1 MAEIE
6 ADDVSAPRLRLSE
19 VGYTGLHVSNGQIL
33 EEGRQELRF
42 PESLKTYKK
51 MALDTTLSSALG
63 LYEMMVARV
72 NWRCAPPK
80 DPTPAEQAKADFV
93 NSCMDDMEH
102 SWFEF
107 IKEATSMYTFGFS
120 VHEKV
125 YRQRLKR
132 TGSKYNDGLIGL
144 RKLPIRSQDTISKW
158 LFDSTGRNLVGLEQD
173 VTFSDDLYRFTTLK
187 DTKVTIDRPKFL
199 LFRTN
204 VKRDNPEGVSLL
216 KNCYQSWKWRTA
228 LEEHEAIGISRE
240 MRGIPVFYIPPH
252 YMSPDA
258 SADQKAIYDYYK
270 RAANNLHMNEQAGM
284 VMPMAYDPDSKQPL
298 FKFELM
304 SVMGTKGYDISE
316 VISRYDNKMLMAF
329 YADLLKMGQEKVGS
343 FSLAGAK
350 TSILAMAIEHRL
362 KEIQTVLN
370 TDLIP
375 QLFALNKWADERLPT
390 FSYEDLDEESLD
402 EFSKA
407 VQRIFAVGAIER
419 DREVM
424 NTVRKK
430 LGVTE
435 IDPSTPVDEDAIP
448 NNRTRSGAGMAS
460 GTGNGTS
467 TGVSVDDNAA
477 SNLEG

>member
-33 EEGRQELRF
+33 EESKQELRF
-42 PESLKTYKK
+42 PESIKTYKK
-51 MALDTTLSSALG
+51 MAMDTTLSSALG

-72 NWRCAPPK
+72 NWTCVPPK

-107 IKEATSMYTFGFS
+107 IKEATSMYTFGFA

-158 LFDSTGRNLVGLEQD
+158 IFDSTGRNLVGLEQD

-199 LFRTN
+199 LFRSN

-216 KNCYQSWKWRTA
+216 KNCYQSWKWRLA
-228 LEEHEAIGISRE
+228 LEEHEAIGVSRE
-240 MRGIPVFYIPPH
+240 MRGIPVIYIPPH

-258 SADQKAIYDYYK
+258 SAEQKAIYDYYK
-270 RAANNLHMNEQAGM
+270 RAVTNLHMNEQTGM

-304 SVMGTKGYDISE
+304 SVMGTKGYDVGSI
-316 VISRYDNKMLMAF
+316 IQRYDNKMLMAF

-350 TSILAMAIEHRL
+350 TNILAMAIEHRL
-362 KEIQTVLN
+362 MEIQTVLN

-390 FSYEDLDEESLD
+390 FVFDDLDEEDLD

-407 VQRIFAVGAIER
+407 VQRIFSVNAVEF
-419 DREVM
+419 DRPVA
-424 NTVRKK
+424 NLIRKK
-430 LGVTE
+430 LGVDE
-435 IDPSTPVDEDAIP
+435 KDVDKEVADDELP
-448 NNRTRSGAGMAS
+448 NNRSRSGDGGATPGE
-460 GTGNGTS
+460 GTS
-467 TGVSVDDNAA
+467 TAPGGKDANAA
-477 SNLEG
+477 NKES

>member
-33 EEGRQELRF
+33 EEARQELRF

-72 NWRCAPPK
+72 NWRCVPPK
-80 DPTPAEQAKADFV
+80 DPTPAEQAKTDFI

-158 LFDSTGRNLVGLEQD
+158 LFDATGRKLIGLEQD
-173 VTFSDDLYRFTTLK
+173 VSFSDDLYRFTALK

-258 SADQKAIYDYYK
+258 AADQKAIYDYYK

-350 TSILAMAIEHRL
+350 TNILAMAIEHRL
-362 KEIQTVLN
+362 MEIQTVLN

-390 FSYEDLDEESLD
+390 FVFDDLDEEDLD

-407 VQRIFAVGAIER
+407 VQRIFSVNAVEF
-419 DREVM
+419 DRPVA
-424 NTVRKK
+424 NLIRKK
-430 LGVTE
+430 LGVDE
-435 IDPSTPVDEDAIP
+435 KDVDERVADDELP
-448 NNRTRSGAGMAS
+448 NNRSRSGDGGATPGE
-460 GTGNGTS
+460 GTS
-467 TGVSVDDNAA
+467 TAPGGKDANVANKES
-477 SNLEG
+477 

>member
-33 EEGRQELRF
+33 EESKQELRF
-42 PESLKTYKK
+42 PESIKTYKK
-51 MALDTTLSSALG
+51 MAMDTTLSSALG

-72 NWRCAPPK
+72 GWRCVPPK
-80 DPTPAEQAKADFV
+80 DPTPAEQSKADFV
-93 NSCMDDMEH
+93 NSCLDDMEH

-158 LFDSTGRNLVGLEQD
+158 IFDSTGRNLVGLEQD

-199 LFRTN
+199 LFRSN

-216 KNCYQSWKWRTA
+216 KNCYQSWKWRLA
-228 LEEHEAIGISRE
+228 LEEHEAIGVSRE
-240 MRGIPVFYIPPH
+240 MRGIPVIYIPPH

-258 SADQKAIYDYYK
+258 SAEQKAIYDYYK
-270 RAANNLHMNEQAGM
+270 RAVTNLHMNEQTGM

-304 SVMGTKGYDISE
+304 SVMGTKGYDVGAI
-316 VISRYDNKMLMAF
+316 IQRYDNKMLMAF

-350 TSILAMAIEHRL
+350 TNILAMAIEHRL
-362 KEIQTVLN
+362 MEIQTVLN

-390 FSYEDLDEESLD
+390 FVFDDLDEEDLD

-407 VQRIFAVGAIER
+407 VQRIFSVNAVEF
-419 DREVM
+419 DRPVA
-424 NTVRKK
+424 NLIRKK
-430 LGVTE
+430 LGVDE
-435 IDPSTPVDEDAIP
+435 KDVDKEVADDELP
-448 NNRTRSGAGMAS
+448 NNRSRSGDGGATPFE
-460 GTGNGTS
+460 GTGTNPTKE
-467 TGVSVDDNAA
+467 DANAA
-477 SNLEG
+477 NKES

>member
-33 EEGRQELRF
+33 EEARQELRF

-72 NWRCAPPK
+72 NWRCVPPK
-80 DPTPAEQAKADFV
+80 DPTPAEQAKTDFI

-158 LFDSTGRNLVGLEQD
+158 EFDDTGRNLVGLEQD

-187 DTKVTIDRPKFL
+187 DTKVKIDRPKFL

-258 SADQKAIYDYYK
+258 AADQKAIYDYYK

-370 TDLIP
+370 KDLIP

-390 FSYEDLDEESLD
+390 FEYEDLDEESLD

-407 VQRIFAVGAIER
+407 IQRIFSVNAVEFDRPVANLIRKKMGVEER
-419 DREVM
+419 DVNEKVS
-424 NTVRKK
+424 
-430 LGVTE
+430 E
-435 IDPSTPVDEDAIP
+435 DELP
-448 NNRTRSGAGMAS
+448 NNRSRSGDGGATPFE
-460 GTGNGTS
+460 GTGTNPTKE
-467 TGVSVDDNAA
+467 DANAA
-477 SNLEG
+477 NKES

>member
-33 EEGRQELRF
+33 EESKQELRF
-42 PESLKTYKK
+42 PESIKTYKK
-51 MALDTTLSSALG
+51 MAMDTTLSSALG

-72 NWRCAPPK
+72 GWRCVPPK

-93 NSCMDDMEH
+93 NSCLEDMEH

-158 LFDSTGRNLVGLEQD
+158 IFDSTGRNLVGLEQD

-199 LFRTN
+199 LFRSN

-216 KNCYQSWKWRTA
+216 KNCYQSWKWRLA
-228 LEEHEAIGISRE
+228 LEEHEAIGVSRE
-240 MRGIPVFYIPPH
+240 MRGIPVIYIPPH

-258 SADQKAIYDYYK
+258 SVEQKAIYDYYK
-270 RAANNLHMNEQAGM
+270 RAVTNLHMNEQTGM

-304 SVMGTKGYDISE
+304 SVMGTKGYDVGSI
-316 VISRYDNKMLMAF
+316 IQRYDNKMLMAF

-350 TSILAMAIEHRL
+350 TNILAMAIEHRL
-362 KEIQTVLN
+362 MEIQTVLN

-390 FSYEDLDEESLD
+390 FVFDDLDEEDLD

-407 VQRIFAVGAIER
+407 VQRIFSVNAVEF
-419 DREVM
+419 DRPVA
-424 NTVRKK
+424 NLIRKK
-430 LGVTE
+430 LGVE
-435 IDPSTPVDEDAIP
+435 EKAVNEKVADDELP
-448 NNRTRSGAGMAS
+448 NNRSRSGDGGATPFE
-460 GTGNGTS
+460 GTGTNPTKE
-467 TGVSVDDNAA
+467 DANAA
-477 SNLEG
+477 NKES

>member
-33 EEGRQELRF
+33 EESKQELRF
-42 PESLKTYKK
+42 PESIKTYKK
-51 MALDTTLSSALG
+51 MAMDTTLSSALG

-72 NWRCAPPK
+72 GWRCVPPK

-93 NSCMDDMEH
+93 NSCLEDMEH

-158 LFDSTGRNLVGLEQD
+158 IFDSTGRNLVGLEQD

-199 LFRTN
+199 LFRSN

-216 KNCYQSWKWRTA
+216 KNCYQSWKWRLA
-228 LEEHEAIGISRE
+228 LEEHEAIGVSRE
-240 MRGIPVFYIPPH
+240 MRGIPVIYIPPH

-258 SADQKAIYDYYK
+258 SAEQKAIYDYYK
-270 RAANNLHMNEQAGM
+270 RAVTNLHMNEQTGM

-304 SVMGTKGYDISE
+304 SVMGTKGYDVGSI
-316 VISRYDNKMLMAF
+316 IQRYDNKMLMAF

-350 TSILAMAIEHRL
+350 TNILAMAIEHRL
-362 KEIQTVLN
+362 MEIQTVLN

-390 FSYEDLDEESLD
+390 FVFDDLDEEDLD

-407 VQRIFAVGAIER
+407 VQRIFSVNAVEF
-419 DREVM
+419 DRPVA
-424 NTVRKK
+424 NLIRKK
-430 LGVTE
+430 LGVDE
-435 IDPSTPVDEDAIP
+435 KDVDARVADDELP
-448 NNRTRSGAGMAS
+448 NNRSRSGDGGATPGE
-460 GTGNGTS
+460 GTS
-467 TGVSVDDNAA
+467 TAPGGKDANAA
-477 SNLEG
+477 NKET

>member
-158 LFDSTGRNLVGLEQD
+158 IFDSTGRNLVGLEQD

-199 LFRTN
+199 LFRSN

-216 KNCYQSWKWRTA
+216 KNCYQSWKWRLA
-228 LEEHEAIGISRE
+228 LEEHEAIGVSRE
-240 MRGIPVFYIPPH
+240 MRGIPVIYIPPH

-258 SADQKAIYDYYK
+258 SAEQKAIYDYYK
-270 RAANNLHMNEQAGM
+270 RAVTNLHMNEQTGM

-304 SVMGTKGYDISE
+304 SVMGTKGYDVGSI
-316 VISRYDNKMLMAF
+316 IQRYDNKMLMAF

-350 TSILAMAIEHRL
+350 TNILAMAIEHRL
-362 KEIQTVLN
+362 MEIQTVLN
-370 TDLIP
+370 NDLIP

-390 FSYEDLDEESLD
+390 FVFDDLDEEDLD

-407 VQRIFAVGAIER
+407 VQRIFSVNAVEF
-419 DREVM
+419 DRPVA
-424 NTVRKK
+424 NLIRKK
-430 LGVTE
+430 LGVDE
-435 IDPSTPVDEDAIP
+435 KDVDKEVADDELP
-448 NNRTRSGAGMAS
+448 NNRSRSGDGGATPFE
-460 GTGNGTS
+460 GTGTNPTKE
-467 TGVSVDDNAA
+467 DANAA
-477 SNLEG
+477 NKES

>member
-33 EEGRQELRF
+33 EEARQELRF

-72 NWRCAPPK
+72 NWRCVPPK
-80 DPTPAEQAKADFV
+80 DPTPAEQAKTDFI

-158 LFDSTGRNLVGLEQD
+158 EFDDTGRKLVGLEQD

-199 LFRTN
+199 LFRSN

-216 KNCYQSWKWRTA
+216 KNCYQSWKWRLA
-228 LEEHEAIGISRE
+228 LEEHEAIGVSRE
-240 MRGIPVFYIPPH
+240 MRGIPVIYIPPH

-258 SADQKAIYDYYK
+258 SVEQKAIYDYYK
-270 RAANNLHMNEQAGM
+270 RAVTNLHMNEQTGM

-304 SVMGTKGYDISE
+304 SVMGTKGYDVGSI
-316 VISRYDNKMLMAF
+316 IQRYDNKMLMAF

-350 TSILAMAIEHRL
+350 TNILAMAIEHRL
-362 KEIQTVLN
+362 MEIQTVLN

-390 FSYEDLDEESLD
+390 FVFDDLDEEDLD

-407 VQRIFAVGAIER
+407 VQRIFSVNAVEF
-419 DREVM
+419 DRPVA
-424 NTVRKK
+424 NLIRKK
-430 LGVTE
+430 LGVDE
-435 IDPSTPVDEDAIP
+435 KDVDKRVADDELP
-448 NNRTRSGAGMAS
+448 NNRSRSGDGGATPFE
-460 GTGNGTS
+460 GTGTNPTKE
-467 TGVSVDDNAA
+467 DANAA
-477 SNLEG
+477 NKES

>member
-33 EEGRQELRF
+33 EESKQELRF
-42 PESLKTYKK
+42 PESIKTYKK
-51 MALDTTLSSALG
+51 MAMDTTLSSALG

-72 NWRCAPPK
+72 GWRCVPPK

-93 NSCMDDMEH
+93 NSCLEDMEH

-158 LFDSTGRNLVGLEQD
+158 IFDSTGRNLVGLEQD

-199 LFRTN
+199 LFRSN

-216 KNCYQSWKWRTA
+216 KNCYQSWKWRLA
-228 LEEHEAIGISRE
+228 LEEHEAIGVSRE
-240 MRGIPVFYIPPH
+240 MRGIPVIYIPPH

-258 SADQKAIYDYYK
+258 SVEQKAIYDYYK
-270 RAANNLHMNEQAGM
+270 RAVTNLHMNEQTGM

-304 SVMGTKGYDISE
+304 SVMGTKGYDVGSI
-316 VISRYDNKMLMAF
+316 IQRYDNKMLMAF

-350 TSILAMAIEHRL
+350 TNILAMAIEHRL
-362 KEIQTVLN
+362 MEIQTVLN

-390 FSYEDLDEESLD
+390 FVFDDLDEEDLD

-407 VQRIFAVGAIER
+407 VQRIFSVNAVEF
-419 DREVM
+419 DRPVA
-424 NTVRKK
+424 NLIRKK
-430 LGVTE
+430 LGVDE
-435 IDPSTPVDEDAIP
+435 KDVDKRVADDELP
-448 NNRTRSGAGMAS
+448 NNRSRSGDGGATPFE
-460 GTGNGTS
+460 GTGTNPTKE
-467 TGVSVDDNAA
+467 DANAA
-477 SNLEG
+477 NKES

>member
-33 EEGRQELRF
+33 EESKQELRF
-42 PESLKTYKK
+42 PESIKTYKK
-51 MALDTTLSSALG
+51 MAMDTTLSSALG

-72 NWRCAPPK
+72 GWRCVPPK

-93 NSCMDDMEH
+93 NSCLEDMEH

-158 LFDSTGRNLVGLEQD
+158 IFDSTGRNLVGLEQD

-199 LFRTN
+199 LFRSN

-216 KNCYQSWKWRTA
+216 KNCYQSWKWRLA
-228 LEEHEAIGISRE
+228 LEEHEAIGVSRE
-240 MRGIPVFYIPPH
+240 MRGIPVIYIPPH

-258 SADQKAIYDYYK
+258 SAEQKAIYDYYK
-270 RAANNLHMNEQAGM
+270 RAVTNLHMNEQTGM

-304 SVMGTKGYDISE
+304 SVMGTKGYDVGSI
-316 VISRYDNKMLMAF
+316 IQRYDNKMLMAF

-350 TSILAMAIEHRL
+350 TNILAMAIEHRL
-362 KEIQTVLN
+362 MEIQTVLN

-390 FSYEDLDEESLD
+390 FEFDDLDELDLD

-407 VQRIFAVGAIER
+407 VQRIFSVNAIEF
-419 DREVM
+419 DRPVA
-424 NTVRKK
+424 NLIRKK
-430 LGVTE
+430 IGVE
-435 IDPSTPVDEDAIP
+435 ERDVKEEVSEDELP
-448 NNRTRSGAGMAS
+448 NNRSRSGDGGATPFE
-460 GTGNGTS
+460 GTGTNPTKE
-467 TGVSVDDNAA
+467 DANAA
-477 SNLEG
+477 NKES

>member
-33 EEGRQELRF
+33 EESKQELRF
-42 PESLKTYKK
+42 PESIKTYKK
-51 MALDTTLSSALG
+51 MAMDTTLSSALG

-72 NWRCAPPK
+72 GWRCVPPK

-93 NSCMDDMEH
+93 NSCLEDMEH

-158 LFDSTGRNLVGLEQD
+158 IFDSTGRNLVGLEQD

-199 LFRTN
+199 LFRSN

-216 KNCYQSWKWRTA
+216 KNCYQSWKWRLA
-228 LEEHEAIGISRE
+228 LEEHEAIGVSRE
-240 MRGIPVFYIPPH
+240 MRGIPVIYIPPH

-258 SADQKAIYDYYK
+258 SVEQKAIYDYYK
-270 RAANNLHMNEQAGM
+270 RAVTNLHMNEQTGM

-304 SVMGTKGYDISE
+304 SVMGTKGYDVGSI
-316 VISRYDNKMLMAF
+316 IQRYDNKMLMAF

-350 TSILAMAIEHRL
+350 TNILAMAIEHRL
-362 KEIQTVLN
+362 MEIQTVLN

-390 FSYEDLDEESLD
+390 FVFDDLDEEDLD

-407 VQRIFAVGAIER
+407 VQRIFSVNAVEF
-419 DREVM
+419 DRPVA
-424 NTVRKK
+424 NLIRKK
-430 LGVTE
+430 LGVE
-435 IDPSTPVDEDAIP
+435 EKAVNEKVADDELP
-448 NNRTRSGAGMAS
+448 NNRSRSGDGGATPGE
-460 GTGNGTS
+460 GTS
-467 TGVSVDDNAA
+467 TAPGGKDANAA
-477 SNLEG
+477 NKES

>member
-33 EEGRQELRF
+33 EEARQELRF

-72 NWRCAPPK
+72 NWRCVPPK
-80 DPTPAEQAKADFV
+80 DPTPAEQAKTDFI

-107 IKEATSMYTFGFS
+107 IKEATSMYTFGFA

-158 LFDSTGRNLVGLEQD
+158 LFDSSGRNLVGLEQD
-173 VTFSDDLYRFTTLK
+173 VSFSDDLYRFTTLK
-187 DTKVTIDRPKFL
+187 DTKVVIDRPKFL

-407 VQRIFAVGAIER
+407 IQRIFSVNAVEFDRPVANLIRKKMGVEER
-419 DREVM
+419 DVNEKVS
-424 NTVRKK
+424 
-430 LGVTE
+430 E
-435 IDPSTPVDEDAIP
+435 DELP
-448 NNRTRSGAGMAS
+448 NNRSRSGDGGATPGE
-460 GTGNGTS
+460 GTS
-467 TGVSVDDNAA
+467 TTPGGKDANAA
-477 SNLEG
+477 NKET

>member
-1 MAEIE
+1 M
-6 ADDVSAPRLRLSE
+6 SE

-33 EEGRQELRF
+33 EESKQELRF
-42 PESLKTYKK
+42 PESIKTYKK
-51 MALDTTLSSALG
+51 MAMDTTLSSALG

-72 NWRCAPPK
+72 GWRCIPPK
-80 DPTPAEQAKADFV
+80 DPTPAEQSKADFV
-93 NSCMDDMEH
+93 NSCLDDMEH

-158 LFDSTGRNLVGLEQD
+158 LFDDTGRKLVGLEQD
-173 VTFSDDLYRFTTLK
+173 VRFSDDLHRFTTLK
-187 DTKVTIDRPKFL
+187 DTKVIIDRPKFL
-199 LFRTN
+199 LFRSN

-216 KNCYQSWKWRTA
+216 KNCYQSWKWRLA
-228 LEEHEAIGISRE
+228 LEEHEAIGVSRE
-240 MRGIPVFYIPPH
+240 MRGIPVIYIPPH

-258 SADQKAIYDYYK
+258 SAEQKAIYDYYK
-270 RAANNLHMNEQAGM
+270 RAVTNLHMNEQTGM

-304 SVMGTKGYDISE
+304 SVMGTKGYDVGAI
-316 VISRYDNKMLMAF
+316 IQRYDNKMLMAF

-350 TSILAMAIEHRL
+350 TNILAMAIEHRL
-362 KEIQTVLN
+362 MEIQTVLN
-370 TDLIP
+370 NDLIP

-390 FSYEDLDEESLD
+390 FVFDDLDEEDLD

-407 VQRIFAVGAIER
+407 VQRIFSVNAVEF
-419 DREVM
+419 DRPVA
-424 NTVRKK
+424 NLIRKK
-430 LGVTE
+430 LGVE
-435 IDPSTPVDEDAIP
+435 EKDVNEKVADDELP
-448 NNRTRSGAGMAS
+448 NNRSRSGDGGATPGE
-460 GTGNGTS
+460 GTS
-467 TGVSVDDNAA
+467 TAPGGKDANAA
-477 SNLEG
+477 NKES